1 MQQPRDFSIYGA
13 VDLGARQA
21 AAQRREQ
28 VASRAA
34 QAAESGQSGA
44 SGDETSAYIIDV
56 TEESFNDDVV
66 MRSRTTPVVVDLW
79 ADWCQPCKQLSP
91 VLEELATEANG
102 AWTLAKIDVEANQQ
116 VGAFFFQQLQTQSIP
131 LVVAIVDGR
140 VVSAFPGAIPKA
152 QIQEWLDQV
161 LQVAEQLGVAA
172 GDPAAAVGDPSADAE
187 EEAPPAYVAAQE
199 AMQTGDLDT
208 AASVLEKA
216 LAESPAD
223 TAAKSMLA
231 QVNLIRR
238 VDSYD
243 QQAVRRAAA
252 AAPGDTDAQSKV
264 ADLELAAGEAEA
276 AFDRML
282 GLISRTSGDDRNA
295 ARLHLL
301 DLFEIF
307 GPDDP
312 QVKKARTRLT
322 ALLF

>member
-1 MQQPRDFSIYGA
+1 MQQPGDFSIYGA

-44 SGDETSAYIIDV
+44 SGGETSAYIIDV

-152 QIQEWLDQV
+152 QIQEWLGQV
-161 LQVAEQLGVAA
+161 LQVAEQLGVVAA
-172 GDPAAAVGDPSADAE
+172 PGAGSPAGDAE
-187 EEAPPAYVAAQE
+187 ETIPPAYAAAQE
-199 AMQTGDLDT
+199 AMQAGDLDT

-243 QQAVRRAAA
+243 QQAVQQAAA
-252 AAPGDTDAQSKV
+252 AAPGDVEAQSRA
-264 ADLELAAGEAEA
+264 ADLELATGEAEA

-282 GLISRTSGDDRNA
+282 GLISRTSGDERNA

-301 DLFEIF
+301 DLFEVF
-307 GPDDP
+307 GPEDP

>member
-1 MQQPRDFSIYGA
+1 MQQPGDFSIYGA

-44 SGDETSAYIIDV
+44 SGGETSAYIIDV

-152 QIQEWLDQV
+152 QIQEWLGQV

-172 GDPAAAVGDPSADAE
+172 VPGAGSPAGDAE
-187 EEAPPAYVAAQE
+187 EAVPPAYAAAQE
-199 AMQTGDLDT
+199 AMQAGDLDT

-243 QQAVRRAAA
+243 QQAVQQAAA
-252 AAPGDTDAQSKV
+252 SAPGDVDAQSRA
-264 ADLELAAGEAEA
+264 ADLELATGEAEA

-282 GLISRTSGDDRNA
+282 GLISRTSGDERNA
-295 ARLHLL
+295 ARLRLL
-301 DLFEIF
+301 DLFEVF
-307 GPDDP
+307 GPEDP